1 MERKIRIAIM
11 DTNRFFVEGLKFA
24 LLEYFSLRGA
34 NVEFQEGEN
43 NSTSADL
50 VLNSLTEPENIAYCD
65 TTYSEVGFRP
75 MYISVRKKKHT
86 QARRKSVCD
95 RELGVLDSRASIKT
109 LFHLL
114 DEKLWKMTYVHMIS
128 EPCQFCLGRQLSSRE
143 AEVISYLRLGLNQT
157 QTAKFMHLSVK
168 TVHSHKQSVMR
179 KLNFMRR
186 SDLYS
191 WLLRI

>member
-24 LLEYFSLRGA
+24 LLEYFSLRGT
-34 NVEFQEGEN
+34 NVEFQEGVN
-43 NSTSADL
+43 NGSSVDL
-50 VLNSLTEPENIAYCD
+50 VLNSLTEPENVAYCD
-65 TTYSEVGFRP
+65 TAQPEVGFRP
-75 MYISVRKKKHT
+75 LYISVRKKKHT
-86 QARRKSVCD
+86 QARRKNACA
-95 RELGVLDSRASIKT
+95 REVGVLDSQASIKT

-114 DEKLWKMTYVHMIS
+114 DEKLWRKTYVNMMPQ
-128 EPCQFCLGRQLSSRE
+128 PCQFCLGRQLSSRE
-143 AEVISYLRLGLNQT
+143 TEVISYLRLGLNQT

-168 TVHSHKQSVMR
+168 TVHSHKRSVMQ

-186 SDLYS
+186 SELYS